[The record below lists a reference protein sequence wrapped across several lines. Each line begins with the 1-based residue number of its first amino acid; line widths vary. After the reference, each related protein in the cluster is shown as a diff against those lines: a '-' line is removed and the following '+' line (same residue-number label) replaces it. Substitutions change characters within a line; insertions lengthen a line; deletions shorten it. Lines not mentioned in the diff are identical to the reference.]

1 MASMAARRV
10 SSLLSRS
17 FSASSPSLF
26 RSQGRNYYN
35 GSRIVRRF
43 GTSAAA
49 EEIISPSVQ
58 VSYTQLLI
66 DGNFVDSASGKTFP
80 TLDPRTGEVIAHV
93 AEGDAED
100 INRAVKAA
108 RKAFD
113 EGPWPKMTAY
123 ERSRIMLRFAD
134 LVEKHSEELAS
145 LESWDNGKPYQQSL
159 TVEIPM
165 LARLFRYY
173 AGWAD
178 KIHGLTVPADGNYHV
193 QTLHEPIGVAGQI
206 IPWNFP
212 LLMFAWKVGPA
223 LACGNT
229 IVLKTAEQTP
239 LTAFYVGKLF
249 LEAGLPPGVLNIV
262 SGFGPT
268 AGASLA
274 SHMDVDKLAF
284 TGSTDTGKIILGL
297 AANSNLKPVTLEL
310 GGKSPFIVFEDADID
325 KAVELAHF
333 ALFFNQGQC
342 CCAGSRTYVH
352 EKVYDEFVEK
362 SKARALKR
370 VVGDPFKK
378 GIEQGPQIDS
388 EQFEKVLKY
397 IRSGVESNATLEC
410 GGDKIGDKGYF
421 IQPTVFSNV
430 KDDMLIAQDE
440 IFGPV
445 QSILKFRDV
454 DEVIRRANETR
465 YGLAAGVFTK
475 NLDTANRVSRALKA
489 GTVWVNCFD
498 VFDAAIPFGGYKM
511 SGIGREK
518 GVYSLNNYLQIKA
531 VVTALNNPAWI

>member
-274 SHMDVDKLAF
+274 SHMDVDKIAF
-284 TGSTDTGKIILGL
+284 TGSTDTGKVILGL

-370 VVGDPFKK
+370 VVGDPFKR

-454 DEVIRRANETR
+454 DEVIRRANDTR

-511 SGIGREK
+511 SGVGREK
-518 GVYSLNNYLQIKA
+518 GVYSLNNYLQVKA